1 MTKNY
6 ENLIACVKQQVN
18 FYDRLSKNRR
28 RNITRAEVR
37 KQMFW
42 ELAGIHQS
50 ALFVLSTDE
59 YYKFKEKATEIE
71 GGYYSLPDDDFEK
84 QEINER
90 QMTLW

>member
-28 RNITRAEVR
+28 NITRAEVR

-50 ALFVLSTDE
+50 ALFILSTDE
-59 YYKFKEKATEIE
+59 YYKFKEQATEIE
-71 GGYYSLPDDDFEK
+71 GGYYVLPPKEVERERIK
-84 QEINER
+84 NES
-90 QMTLW
+90 QMTLF

>member
-59 YYKFKEKATEIE
+59 YYKFKEQATEIE

-84 QEINER
+84 QEINES
-90 QMTLW
+90 QMTLF